1 MSSDLAEPGAR
12 LAIFESALSRG
23 ARGVQIERLLAS
35 HRGGKLARNMDH
47 PAGLPSLAKMLT
59 SYKAWANEI
68 VYSTA
73 AALPES
79 ELLAVRPTTF
89 KTIAS
94 TLNHVYVVDRIFQAH
109 LQGTS
114 HEYTARN
121 TPTHPPLPELW
132 EAVKALDRW
141 YLDYAAALPE
151 ASWSE
156 RVAFQFVGGGEG
168 EMSRLEIL
176 LHLVNHATYHR
187 GFVGDMFNQ
196 SGVFPRASDQTVFL
210 RDVWNRR

>member
-1 MSSDLAEPGAR
+1 L
-12 LAIFESALSRG
+12 I
-23 ARGVQIERLLAS
+23 AS
-35 HRGGKLARNMDH
+35 HRGGKLRAVMNQ
-47 PAGLPSLAKMLT
+47 PAGFQALAAMLT

-73 AALPES
+73 ATLPEA

-109 LQGTS
+109 LRGTS

-132 EAVKALDRW
+132 EAVKGLDRW

-151 ASWSE
+151 AGWSE
-156 RVAFQFVGGGEG
+156 RVAFTFVGGGEG

>member
-1 MSSDLAEPGAR
+1 MAFHAHSPG
-12 LAIFESALSRG
+12 F
-23 ARGVQIERLLAS
+23 
-35 HRGGKLARNMDH
+35 H
-47 PAGLPSLAKMLT
+47 SLAAMLA

-73 AALPES
+73 ATLPEA

-89 KTIAS
+89 QTIAS

-114 HEYTARN
+114 HPYTARN

-132 EAVKALDRW
+132 EQVKLLDRW
-141 YLDYAAALPE
+141 YLDYAASLSEP
-151 ASWSE
+151 SWSE
-156 RVAFQFVGGGEG
+156 RLTFTFVGGGEG

-196 SGVFPRASDQTVFL
+196 CDVFPRASDQTVFL
-210 RDVWNRR
+210 RDVWSRR